1 MNISIISPGK
11 FKKKPPLE
19 ELFNYYKKRINLKI
33 DLKEIKT
40 FNFEEKKKLLFE
52 KNQITKNLKPSDYVV
67 VLDKD
72 GKMLSSK
79 DFSVFLKKKMLERTK
94 RICFLIGSEL
104 GLDLSLKKSCHIISL
119 GRKTWPHLMVRI
131 MLIEQIYRSLEII
144 KNSSYH
150 K

>member
-1 MNISIISPGK
+1 MEIKIISLGK
-11 FKKKPPLE
+11 FKSSNALKEIFLD
-19 ELFNYYKKRINLKI
+19 YKKRINIELK
-33 DLKEIKT
+33 LVEART
-40 FNFEEKKKLLFE
+40 YNFEKKKKLLHE
-52 KNQITKNLKPSDYVV
+52 KNEIVKHLSKDDCIVT
-67 VLDKD
+67 LDKS
-72 GKMLSSK
+72 GKDLSSQK
-79 DFSVFLKKKMLERTK
+79 FFEFLSAKMNSGIK

>member
-52 KNQITKNLKPSDYVV
+52 KNQITKHLKPTDYVV

-79 DFSVFLKKKMLERTK
+79 DFSGFLKKKMVESTK
-94 RICFLIGSEL
+94 RICFVIGSEL
-104 GLDLSLKKSCHIISL
+104 GLDLSLKKSHQIISL
-119 GRKTWPHLMVRI
+119 GKKTWPHQLVRI